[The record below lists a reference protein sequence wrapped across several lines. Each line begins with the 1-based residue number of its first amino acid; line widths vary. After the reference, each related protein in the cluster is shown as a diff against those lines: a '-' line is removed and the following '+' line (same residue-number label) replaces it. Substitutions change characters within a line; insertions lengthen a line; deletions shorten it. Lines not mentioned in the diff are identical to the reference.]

1 LVEIIHTCQK
11 DCPMQRTLIW
21 DLPTRLFHWTLA
33 SSFAIAWLT
42 SEGDRWRSI
51 HVFFGYLML
60 GLVVFRL
67 VWGFTGSHFS
77 RFASFWF
84 GPKEALDY
92 LKQVATGHAPRHV
105 GHNPTGSLAI
115 YILLAM
121 ALIVSLTGIV
131 TLGGDEQQ
139 GVAAGWFTFSQIQ
152 LLRSIHNFGAI
163 GMLLVVIGH
172 ITGVVVE
179 SVMHKENLAR
189 SMVTGFK
196 QAPAST
202 PKATARPLVAALML
216 LAMLGF
222 GGWWFTYAIDR
233 TIDNQNWHIKLETGI
248 GEEPHVKFVGKQL
261 ADNKLWRDECGACH
275 AVFYPALLPTRSW
288 QKIMTEQDKHFGSD
302 LGFDAVTTEAI
313 LKFMVDNAAEKHVVE
328 AAFKIEQSIPAGV
341 TPLRVTETPYWL
353 NKHREIAASDWANP
367 LVQSKSNCAACHA
380 DADDGTFE
388 DGAMH
393 IPKAPA
399 KVASAPIS
407 APPAAASK
415 P

>member
-1 LVEIIHTCQK
+1 
-11 DCPMQRTLIW
+11 MQRTLIW

-33 SSFAIAWLT
+33 SSFALAWLT
-42 SEGDRWRSI
+42 SDGDRWRSI
-51 HVFFGYLML
+51 HVFLGYLIL

-67 VWGFTGSHFS
+67 VWGFAGSHFS

-84 GPKEALDY
+84 GPSEALAY
-92 LKQVATGHAPRHV
+92 LKQVAARKAPRHV

-121 ALIVSLTGIV
+121 AVGVGLTGIL

-139 GVAAGWFTFSQIQ
+139 GVAAGWFSFAQIKW
-152 LLRSIHNFGAI
+152 LKELHEIGANL
-163 GMLLVVIGH
+163 MLVVVFGH

-196 QAPAST
+196 MAEAGT
-202 PKATARPLVAALML
+202 PRAKPHVWVAALMA

-222 GGWWFTYAIDR
+222 GGWWFAYAIDR
-233 TIDNQNWHIKLETGI
+233 QVDNQAWHINLEDGA
-248 GEEPHVKFVGKQL
+248 GESPHVKFVGKSL
-261 ADNKLWRDECGACH
+261 PDNHTWRDECGSCH
-275 AVFYPALLPTRSW
+275 AVFYPALLPSRSW
-288 QKIMTEQDKHFGSD
+288 QRIMAEQGQHFGTD
-302 LGFDAVTTEAI
+302 LGLDAATTAEV
-313 LKFMVDNAAEKHVVE
+313 LKFMVDNAAEKHAVE
-328 AAFKIEQSIPAGV
+328 AAYKIEQSIPATA
-341 TPLRVTETPYWL
+341 TPLRITETPYWME
-353 NKHREIAASDWANP
+353 KHREIAATDWANP
-367 LVQSKSNCAACHA
+367 LVMSKTNCAACHA

-399 KVASAPIS
+399 
-407 APPAAASK
+407 AAASAAATT

>member
-1 LVEIIHTCQK
+1 MK
-11 DCPMQRTLIW
+11 ASPMQRTLIW

-42 SEGDRWRSI
+42 SDGDRWRSI

-67 VWGFTGSHFS
+67 VWGFAGSHFS
-77 RFASFWF
+77 RFSSFWF
-84 GPKEALDY
+84 GPKEAIDY
-92 LKQVATGHAPRHV
+92 LKLVATGHAPRHV
-105 GHNPTGSLAI
+105 GHNPTGSMAI
-115 YILLAM
+115 YILLVM
-121 ALIVSLTGIV
+121 AAVVSVTGII

-139 GVAAGWFTFSQIQ
+139 GIAAGWFSFAQIQ
-152 LLRSIHNFGAI
+152 VLKNIHNLGAI
-163 GMLLVVIGH
+163 VMLLVVAGH

-196 QAPAST
+196 EAQAGT
-202 PKATARPLVAALML
+202 PVAQSHKLVAGIML

-222 GGWWFTYAIDR
+222 AGWWFTYAIDR
-233 TIDNQNWHIKLETGI
+233 TIDNQKWHIKLESGI

-275 AVFYPALLPTRSW
+275 AVFYPALLPARSW
-288 QKIMTEQDKHFGSD
+288 TKMMAEQDQHFGSD
-302 LGFDAVTTEAI
+302 LGFDKATTDEI
-313 LKFMVDNAAEKHVVE
+313 LKFMVDNSADKHLVE
-328 AAFKIEQSIPAGV
+328 AAFKIEQSVPKEA
-341 TPLRVTETPYWL
+341 TPLRITETPYWVD
-353 NKHREIAASDWANP
+353 KHHEIAAADWANP
-367 LVQSKSNCAACHA
+367 LVKTKNNCAACHA

-388 DGAMH
+388 DAAMH
-393 IPKAPA
+393 IPKAP
-399 KVASAPIS
+399 KPVASAP
-407 APPAAASK
+407 AAATSK

>member
-1 LVEIIHTCQK
+1 
-11 DCPMQRTLIW
+11 MQRTLIW
-21 DLPTRLFHWTLA
+21 DIPTRLFHWTLA

-42 SEGDRWRSI
+42 SDGDQWRSI

-67 VWGFTGSHFS
+67 IWGFAGSHFS

-84 GPKEALDY
+84 GPKEAIDY

-121 ALIVSLTGIV
+121 AVMVGLTGIV

-139 GVAAGWFTFSQIQ
+139 GIAAGWFGFSQIKWIKE
-152 LLRSIHNFGAI
+152 LHEAAAI
-163 GMLLVVIGH
+163 LMLVVVIGH

-179 SVMHKENLAR
+179 SVLYKENLAR
-189 SMVTGFK
+189 AMVTGVK
-196 QAPAST
+196 MAEPNT
-202 PKATARPLVAALML
+202 PKATARPWVAVLML

-222 GGWWFTYAIDR
+222 GVWWFYYAIDR
-233 TIDNQNWHIKLETGI
+233 QIDGQAWHIKLESGI
-248 GEEPHVKFVGKQL
+248 DEEPHVKFVGKQL
-261 ADNKLWRDECGACH
+261 PDHKQWREECGSCH
-275 AVFYPALLPTRSW
+275 AVFYPALLPSRSW
-288 QKIMTEQDKHFGSD
+288 QKMMAEQDQHFGSD
-302 LGFDAVTTEAI
+302 LGLDAATTEAI
-313 LKFMVDNAAEKHVVE
+313 LKFMVDNAAEKHAVE

-341 TPLRVTETPYWL
+341 TPLRITETPYWL
-353 NKHREIAASDWANP
+353 KKHREIADSDWANP
-367 LVQSKSNCAACHA
+367 LVMSKTNCAACHS

-393 IPKAPA
+393 IPKAP
-399 KVASAPIS
+399 K
-407 APPAAASK
+407 AAATSPASK

>member
-1 LVEIIHTCQK
+1 MLRFSLYQQSLDEVDPDAIGLEEDSFERHLPWLVC
-11 DCPMQRTLIW
+11 
-21 DLPTRLFHWTLA
+21 
-33 SSFAIAWLT
+33 
-42 SEGDRWRSI
+42 
-51 HVFFGYLML
+51 
-60 GLVVFRL
+60 RL
-67 VWGFTGSHFS
+67 VSPEDFKGFYV
-77 RFASFWF
+77 
-84 GPKEALDY
+84 ED
-92 LKQVATGHAPRHV
+92 
-105 GHNPTGSLAI
+105 
-115 YILLAM
+115 
-121 ALIVSLTGIV
+121 
-131 TLGGDEQQ
+131 Q
-139 GVAAGWFTFSQIQ
+139 GAGTCC
-152 LLRSIHNFGAI
+152 
-163 GMLLVVIGH
+163 
-172 ITGVVVE
+172 
-179 SVMHKENLAR
+179 
-189 SMVTGFK
+189 
-196 QAPAST
+196 P
-202 PKATARPLVAALML
+202 LML

-288 QKIMTEQDKHFGSD
+288 QKIMAEQDKHFGSD